1 MKLKQV
7 KPLEY
12 NVIQMVNG
20 ILEITTFNQKTK
32 QLIIYKVDDLVL
44 SDDLLLIV
52 DDKTLNMIK
61 LLYEVG
67 RISIKIDG
75 NTVTIKGK
83 NATYK
88 ASMLEKKSLPIIND
102 DNLICVKTSLKALK
116 KATKFVSKSET
127 RPALTGVFLQENGKV
142 LATDGFKAYLYNPN
156 DLPAE
161 EKPKQY
167 ILPTRFIDAIQ
178 TNDDEVEIKVSQF
191 NAVYENEDMTIYTN
205 LIIGDIQFE
214 NLFNKSITSELRVY
228 KTDLSKELSI
238 MSSLAEKNAIVKFNV
253 SKRNLILSTNSELNA
268 YETVI
273 ALDNGF
279 STSDILTGFSL
290 EYLQAIT
297 SSCDEEINIMYSGP
311 LNLFHI
317 KSKEDRFILLPVRI

>member
-1 MKLKQV
+1 MKLKNV

-12 NVIQMVNG
+12 NVIKMVNG
-20 ILEITTFNQKTK
+20 LLEITTFNQKTK
-32 QLIIYKVDDLVL
+32 QLVIYKVDDLVL

-61 LLYEVG
+61 LLYEDG
-67 RISIKIDG
+67 GISIKNEG

-205 LIIGDIQFE
+205 LIIGDIRFE

-238 MSSLAEKNAIVKFNV
+238 MSSLVEKNAIVRFNV
-253 SKRNLILSTNSELNA
+253 SKRNLILSINSELNA

>member
-1 MKLKQV
+1 MKLKSI

-12 NVIQMVNG
+12 NVIKMVDG
-20 ILEITTFNQKTK
+20 LLEITTFNPKTK

-61 LLYEVG
+61 LLYEDG
-67 RISIKIDG
+67 GISIKNEG

-205 LIIGDIQFE
+205 LIIGDIRFE
-214 NLFNKSITSELRVY
+214 NLFNTNTTSELRVD

>member
-12 NVIQMVNG
+12 NVIQMANG

-116 KATKFVSKSET
+116 KAT
-127 RPALTGVFLQENGKV
+127 
-142 LATDGFKAYLYNPN
+142 
-156 DLPAE
+156 
-161 EKPKQY
+161 
-167 ILPTRFIDAIQ
+167 
-178 TNDDEVEIKVSQF
+178 
-191 NAVYENEDMTIYTN
+191 
-205 LIIGDIQFE
+205 
-214 NLFNKSITSELRVY
+214 
-228 KTDLSKELSI
+228 
-238 MSSLAEKNAIVKFNV
+238 
-253 SKRNLILSTNSELNA
+253 
-268 YETVI
+268 
-273 ALDNGF
+273 
-279 STSDILTGFSL
+279 
-290 EYLQAIT
+290 
-297 SSCDEEINIMYSGP
+297 
-311 LNLFHI
+311 
-317 KSKEDRFILLPVRI
+317 

>member
-1 MKLKQV
+1 
-7 KPLEY
+7 
-12 NVIQMVNG
+12 
-20 ILEITTFNQKTK
+20 
-32 QLIIYKVDDLVL
+32 
-44 SDDLLLIV
+44 
-52 DDKTLNMIK
+52 
-61 LLYEVG
+61 
-67 RISIKIDG
+67 
-75 NTVTIKGK
+75 
-83 NATYK
+83 
-88 ASMLEKKSLPIIND
+88 
-102 DNLICVKTSLKALK
+102 
-116 KATKFVSKSET
+116 
-127 RPALTGVFLQENGKV
+127 
-142 LATDGFKAYLYNPN
+142 
-156 DLPAE
+156 
-161 EKPKQY
+161 
-167 ILPTRFIDAIQ
+167 
-178 TNDDEVEIKVSQF
+178 
-191 NAVYENEDMTIYTN
+191 MTIYTN

-214 NLFNKSITSELRVY
+214 NLFNTNTTSELRVD
-228 KTDLSKELSI
+228 KADLRKELSI